1 MRFLTALILISDN
14 QDFSVRPLGFFFFFL
29 FYSSSSQ
36 CSAVSKLLLLLHLLR
51 QQILQP
57 FLIFNGL
64 PTAL

>member
-14 QDFSVRPLGFFFFFL
+14 QDFSVRPLGFFYFIL
-29 FYSSSSQ
+29 FYSSSRQ
-36 CSAVSKLLLLLHLLR
+36 CSAVSKLLLLLHLLQ